1 MIYLSG
7 TVPSYRIS
15 KTNSPRLEA
24 ELTISWGEHVEHT
37 AFLLVMEDFV
47 IESF

>member
-24 ELTISWGEHVEHT
+24 ELIISWEEHVEHSLSSCDGR
-37 AFLLVMEDFV
+37 FR